1 MAVRETTT
9 GGRAS
14 AAMTGP
20 PAERWIKVMQSRPE
34 AHLRLFCFPY
44 AGGGASVYRPWP
56 AGLPDGVEV
65 VGVQPPG
72 RESRWREEPFRSLEP
87 MADEVAEALVPHL
100 GRSFAFFGHSLG
112 AVLAFEVTRRLLKN
126 GNPRPRH
133 LFVSGR
139 PAPRVPREEPP
150 IHELPREEFLEE
162 LRRYSGTPE
171 EVLQNQELMDLLEP
185 LLRADFAVS
194 ETYAYSPIEE
204 PLPVPLTVLGGVAD
218 DEVPPE
224 NLEPWRL
231 ETRGPFQKH
240 LLDGGHFF
248 LHERRE
254 EVLRI
259 ISRDLQPYLMGG

>member
-1 MAVRETTT
+1 MAGSPE
-9 GGRAS
+9 G
-14 AAMTGP
+14 
-20 PAERWIKVMQSRPE
+20 RWIKVLESRPG
-34 AHLRLFCFPY
+34 ARLRLFCFPY
-44 AGGGASVYRPWP
+44 AGGGASVYRGWP
-56 AGLPDGVEV
+56 SGLPGGVEV
-65 VGVQPPG
+65 VGVQAPG
-72 RESRWREEPFRSLEP
+72 RESRWREEPFRRLAP
-87 MADEVAEALVPHL
+87 MADEAARALAPQL
-100 GRSFAFFGHSLG
+100 DRPFAFFGHSLG
-112 AVLAFEVTRRLLKN
+112 AALAFEVTRRLLR
-126 GNPRPRH
+126 GSGPRPRH

-150 IHELPREEFLEE
+150 IHDLPREEFVTE

-194 ETYAYSPIEE
+194 ETYDYDPLEE
-204 PLPVPLTVLGGVAD
+204 PLPIPLTVLGGVAD

-231 ETRGPFQKH
+231 ETRGAFQKH

-259 ISRDLQPYLMGG
+259 VSRDLQPYLMGG